1 VSPQFLIIIVLLFG
15 VLWMVLIR
23 PQKRR
28 QTQQRDMLENLSPGD
43 EILTAGGFYATVRSV
58 DGDDVEVELAPG
70 TKARLAKRAV
80 AAVIP
85 PEQHEEDDDKGEDE
99 EAQVAKS
106 AGSGISYGFDG
117 KDESTPERRS

>member
-1 VSPQFLIIIVLLFG
+1 VLLFG